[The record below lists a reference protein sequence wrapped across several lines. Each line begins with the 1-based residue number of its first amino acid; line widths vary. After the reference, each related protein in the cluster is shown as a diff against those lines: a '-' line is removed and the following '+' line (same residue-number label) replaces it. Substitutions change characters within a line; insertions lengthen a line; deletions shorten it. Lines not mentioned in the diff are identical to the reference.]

1 MRTLATGIDSIKLF
15 SSKFKISQY
24 FADHLFKNAQ
34 EKGGDYIDKDLHQ
47 IKHDF
52 DFLDA
57 LDKQMGFKFCYYDQ
71 DGVYLPSKKKPYFCH
86 IDIDQ
91 VLKAWETNTNPLD
104 ASMISGHIRITLS
117 RSNEDPTLKI
127 ETELSRLCDPN
138 HFNFAL
144 VSSDEDIEKAF
155 RSLEHILN
163 LIGIE
168 LDISEC
174 RLARVDISEDVQAP
188 YDVHTLEKMIND
200 YKWKK
205 IQRYKGQGGI
215 IHLSNAK
222 NPSKKRQFS
231 FYDKV
236 VKIDE
241 EDIPQLKGLLK
252 DAPNKQ
258 TKDLILDRINRL
270 KEISN
275 HQPKDLHHLRR
286 ELRFMNAKALK
297 DDLGVCFVRDLYH
310 RGAEICTLAKERISQ
325 FISYTDHHYLEINSL
340 IKQSMNE
347 AKGIFAYYG
356 IIGIFGTLKNFEE
369 ALLGGKLDFIDCT
382 DKNKRVFISNL
393 RKTERDAINLRFR
406 VSQIGCNDL
415 KTLPTDE
422 YHPHH
427 RFKDE
432 FWDETDDE
440 TNDETWHEMGG
451 GHEEISLS
459 EVEIKDDEWGSRGDA
474 IEGSRGDDM
483 DGSQGDDMG
492 DDYIK
497 ANATPIPSD
506 TITHHPLRTDDGKI
520 LGKTSNDYIT
530 ALHDSSKIEDQT
542 KSEAYSYNQFR
553 LNNILPQIS
562 VLRDALLT
570 KDLTFDQWI
579 SQEIMLRDKS
589 IENEPLCI
597 QVDIASTYEFNE
609 GFEEDCLI
617 KWINLQ
623 HTLKHR
629 ISSSRDTVLNCLDA
643 ILCIQPIPK
652 LRDDNDFDCYWDK
665 FWYSLDTP
673 FKELVHLLS
682 MNIEIKNLVKLKAI
696 KRGLL

>member
-1 MRTLATGIDSIKLF
+1 
-15 SSKFKISQY
+15 
-24 FADHLFKNAQ
+24 
-34 EKGGDYIDKDLHQ
+34 
-47 IKHDF
+47 
-52 DFLDA
+52 
-57 LDKQMGFKFCYYDQ
+57 
-71 DGVYLPSKKKPYFCH
+71 
-86 IDIDQ
+86 
-91 VLKAWETNTNPLD
+91 
-104 ASMISGHIRITLS
+104 
-117 RSNEDPTLKI
+117 
-127 ETELSRLCDPN
+127 
-138 HFNFAL
+138 
-144 VSSDEDIEKAF
+144 
-155 RSLEHILN
+155 
-163 LIGIE
+163 
-168 LDISEC
+168 
-174 RLARVDISEDVQAP
+174 
-188 YDVHTLEKMIND
+188 
-200 YKWKK
+200 
-205 IQRYKGQGGI
+205 
-215 IHLSNAK
+215 
-222 NPSKKRQFS
+222 
-231 FYDKV
+231 
-236 VKIDE
+236 
-241 EDIPQLKGLLK
+241 
-252 DAPNKQ
+252 
-258 TKDLILDRINRL
+258 
-270 KEISN
+270 
-275 HQPKDLHHLRR
+275 
-286 ELRFMNAKALK
+286 
-297 DDLGVCFVRDLYH
+297 
-310 RGAEICTLAKERISQ
+310 
-325 FISYTDHHYLEINSL
+325 
-340 IKQSMNE
+340 
-347 AKGIFAYYG
+347 
-356 IIGIFGTLKNFEE
+356 
-369 ALLGGKLDFIDCT
+369 
-382 DKNKRVFISNL
+382 
-393 RKTERDAINLRFR
+393 
-406 VSQIGCNDL
+406 
-415 KTLPTDE
+415 
-422 YHPHH
+422 
-427 RFKDE
+427 
-432 FWDETDDE
+432 
-440 TNDETWHEMGG
+440 
-451 GHEEISLS
+451 
-459 EVEIKDDEWGSRGDA
+459 
-474 IEGSRGDDM
+474 
-483 DGSQGDDMG
+483 MG